1 MQRRS
6 RKPQFPA
13 RPEESY
19 GHVTSAIGLE
29 ETFGHQRARRETL
42 YKHTLLWITGLICIA
57 LFLGTLA
64 QAWSNSQ
71 LTQKLQR
78 EQQSLQALQQQ
89 HSQLQKDVDKY
100 KDPSVIENEARQ
112 QLGYVRPGEKP
123 VMVVQEQQTT
133 SPKTTT
139 STGQPDEPG
148 FWLQWWQIFF
158 GSS

>member
-29 ETFGHQRARRETL
+29 ETFGHQRARRQSLFKQTL
-42 YKHTLLWITGLICIA
+42 MWITGLICA
-57 LFLGTLA
+57 VLLLGTLA

-71 LTQKLQR
+71 LTRTVQSEQQR
-78 EQQSLQALQQQ
+78 LQSLQQRND
-89 HSQLQKDVDKY
+89 QLKKDVNKY
-100 KDPSVIENEARQ
+100 KDPAVIESEARQ

-123 VMVVQEQQTT
+123 VVVVQAD
-133 SPKTTT
+133 TTT
-139 STGQPDEPG
+139 TTRTASTRTTKSDSGYWLE
-148 FWLQWWQIFF
+148 WLQALF
-158 GSS
+158 GNG